1 MSLQHTSAKNSEF
14 WNELCGSQLAN
25 YLGVTDSSRESLNKY
40 DDWYLYRYPY
50 LHLHVPVF
58 ELRGKSVLE
67 IGLGYGTVS
76 QWLAESGATYTGLD
90 IAKGPVAMVNQ
101 RLEQMGLPG
110 EAIQGDVLG
119 APFPSA
125 SFDAIVAIGCL
136 HHTGD
141 LQRAIDECRR
151 MLKDGGALHFMVYN
165 AYSYRRFV
173 EAPLDTLWYRL
184 RELIGFRG
192 VIDASRREQR
202 ASYDSNTR
210 GDAAPHT
217 DWISQ
222 RSLKYAC
229 RNFSSFVARSENITN
244 EYIFKGRSR
253 EQLLLTAWPQLFGL
267 DIYAHAVK

>member
-1 MSLQHTSAKNSEF
+1 MSLQIISAKNSEF
-14 WNELCGSQLAN
+14 WNELCGSQLASF
-25 YLGVTDSSRESLNKY
+25 LGVTDFSPESLKKY
-40 DDWYLYRYPY
+40 DQWYLHRYPY
-50 LHLHVPVF
+50 LHSHIPIF
-58 ELRGKSVLE
+58 ELQQKSVLE

-76 QWLAESGATYTGLD
+76 QWLAESGAFYTGLD
-90 IAKGPVAMVNQ
+90 IAEGPVAMVNQ
-101 RLEQMGLPG
+101 RLEQMNLPG
-110 EAIQGDVLG
+110 FAVQGSVIE
-119 APFPSA
+119 APFPDA

-141 LQRAIDECRR
+141 LCRAINECRR
-151 MLKDGGALHFMVYN
+151 MLKDGGSLHFMVYN
-165 AYSYRRFV
+165 AYSYRRFA

-192 VIDASRREQR
+192 VVGNSRKNQR
-202 ASYDSNTR
+202 ASYDSNKN

-222 RSLKYAC
+222 RSLRYMC
-229 RNFSSFVARSENITN
+229 RDFSSFVARSENITN
-244 EYIFKGRSR
+244 EYYFKNTSR